1 MVCTGIIKKKTAIP
15 ARHDGPIAY
24 NNNIIT
30 DTACRGPIHRKCKYN
45 VTCKKS
51 ISRNIAKAKR
61 VRSSIMQVKRKTLTQ
76 RYKIINPCRKT
87 YIRL

>member
-30 DTACRGPIHRKCKYN
+30 DAACRGPIHRKCKYN

-51 ISRNIAKAKR
+51 ISSNIAKVKS
-61 VRSSIMQVKRKTLTQ
+61 VRSFIIQVKRKTLTQ
-76 RYKIINPCRKT
+76 RHKRHRPTKAIT
-87 YIRL
+87 L